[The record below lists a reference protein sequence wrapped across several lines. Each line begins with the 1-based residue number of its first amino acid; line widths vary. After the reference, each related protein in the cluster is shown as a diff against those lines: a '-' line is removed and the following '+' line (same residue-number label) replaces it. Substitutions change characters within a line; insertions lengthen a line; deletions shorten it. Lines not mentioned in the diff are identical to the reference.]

1 MATLPSSPIPL
12 RASRALALH
21 TQLLDKPPADGR
33 ADEDDIYDT
42 VRSLG
47 WVQIDTLHMVARS
60 QYLVMWSRVG
70 QYDPADFDA
79 LIFDPEKR
87 RLFEYW
93 KKAACIIPLE
103 DFRYS
108 LPRMMARED
117 GSNSNAGW
125 RRWLA
130 EEANQQILA
139 QVRQRIRQDG
149 GMRTADFEYEGPKRG
164 SWWDWKPAKNALEHL
179 FNTGE
184 LMISERVNFHRV
196 YDLRER
202 VLPDW
207 VDTTPAT
214 LDEANCYDVA
224 QAVKALGIC
233 EPYQTAQYAYM
244 GLTTARKAVA
254 SLLKQDVLVEVEGEI
269 VSGETKPMVVHR
281 DRLPD
286 LQRALD
292 GELQPRHTTFLSPF
306 DSLFWAHDRE
316 EKLWNFRSMIEMY
329 KREPDRIYGYFSLYI
344 VHHDRLVGRF
354 DPKLDRKTGTLHLR
368 ALHLEPD
375 IKPDDTLV
383 TDFVGALR
391 DFMAFH
397 DATALVIEDKG
408 HADFR
413 KKVLKRF

>member
-1 MATLPSSPIPL
+1 MATSPIPL
-12 RASRALALH
+12 KASRALAVH
-21 TQLLDKPPADGR
+21 AQRLDTPPNDGLADH
-33 ADEDDIYDT
+33 DQIYDM
-42 VRSLG
+42 VRALG

-60 QYLVMWSRVG
+60 QYLVMWSRIG

-103 DFRYS
+103 AFRYS
-108 LPRMMARED
+108 LPRMKARED

-130 EEANQQILA
+130 EDGNRETLA
-139 QVRQRIRQDG
+139 HVRERITKEG
-149 GMRTADFEYEGPKRG
+149 GLRTADFKYDGPKRG
-164 SWWDWKPAKNALEHL
+164 SWWDWKPAKTALEHL

-184 LMISERVNFHRV
+184 LMISNRVNFHRV

-214 LDEANCYDVA
+214 LDEANCHDVA
-224 QAVKALGIC
+224 LAVKALGIC

-244 GLTTARKAVA
+244 NLTTARKAVD
-254 SLLKQDVLVEVEGEI
+254 SLLKQDILVEVEGEI
-269 VSGETKPMVVHR
+269 MTGEPRKMVIHR
-281 DRLPD
+281 ERLPD

-292 GELQPRHTTFLSPF
+292 GDIQPQHTTFLSPF

-316 EKLWNFRSMIEMY
+316 VLLWNFRTMIEMY
-329 KREPDRIYGYFSLYI
+329 KREPDRIYGYFCLYI
-344 VHHDRLVGRF
+344 LHHDRLVGRF
-354 DPKLDRKTGTLHLR
+354 DPKLDRKTGTLYLR
-368 ALHLEPD
+368 ALHLEPGID
-375 IKPDDTLV
+375 PDDQLV
-383 TDFVGALR
+383 ADVAAAMR

-397 DATALVIEDKG
+397 NATTLVIENKG
-408 HADFR
+408 HDTFR
-413 KKVLKRF
+413 EKLLAAL